1 MSSESTPSVPAQLEA
16 AMKDAGFSR
25 LDMAL
30 ALKVHPSAITKWLKP
45 DSNITLRTLKRFCDA
60 LGMDIKLIKT

>member
-1 MSSESTPSVPAQLEA
+1 MAEVTPPIPAQLES
-16 AMKDAGFSR
+16 AMNEAGFNK

-30 ALKVHPSAITKWLKP
+30 ALRVHPSAITKWLKP
-45 DSNITLRTLKRFCDA
+45 NSNMTLNTLKRFCDA

>member
-1 MSSESTPSVPAQLEA
+1 MSNEVIPSVPEQLEA
-16 AMKDAGFSR
+16 AMKEAGFSR